1 MGIKKSIR
9 AKRLAWHR
17 DSKIEA
23 LVRYPKKTLS
33 RSFLGST
40 SYYES
45 KPLASSLS
53 DEQLMSR
60 YQNSDEAAFE
70 EIYARYAK
78 KIYGF
83 LMRRVGQPDDC
94 AELFQET
101 FLRLH
106 RGRSSYKPEM
116 SFKTWLY
123 TIANNLVRDSL
134 RIKMRSKSARATED
148 IENSIERAIPGA
160 NYKLQSFKE
169 AFASLTDDQREA
181 IVLSRFEGLKYEAIG
196 RVTGRS
202 TEAVNQLI
210 QRALRNFRECADES

>member
-1 MGIKKSIR
+1 
-9 AKRLAWHR
+9 
-17 DSKIEA
+17 
-23 LVRYPKKTLS
+23 VRYPKKALS
-33 RSFLGST
+33 RGFLGFT

-45 KPLASSLS
+45 KPLTCSLT
-53 DEQLMSR
+53 DEQLMIR
-60 YQNSDEAAFE
+60 YLNSDEAAFE

-83 LMRRVGQPDDC
+83 LMRRLGQPDDC

-134 RIKMRSKSARATED
+134 RIKMRSKSAKATED
-148 IENSIERAIPGA
+148 IENRIGCAIADG

-181 IVLSRFEGLKYEAIG
+181 IVLSRFEGLKYEEIG

-202 TEAVNQLI
+202 TDAVNQLI

>member
-1 MGIKKSIR
+1 MTTLKK
-9 AKRLAWHR
+9 
-17 DSKIEA
+17 A
-23 LVRYPKKTLS
+23 LP
-33 RSFLGST
+33 RSFLGT
-40 SYYES
+40 ASYYNSE
-45 KPLASSLS
+45 AACSSLS
-53 DEQLMSR
+53 DEELMIR
-60 YQNSDEAAFE
+60 YQAGGEAAFE
-70 EIYARYAK
+70 EIYARYGK

-83 LMRRVGQPDDC
+83 LMRRLGQPDDC

-116 SFKTWLY
+116 PFKTWLY

-134 RIKMRSKSARATED
+134 RIKMRSRPARATEG
-148 IENSIERAIPGA
+148 IENSLERAIPDGK
-160 NYKLQSFKE
+160 YKLQSFKE

-181 IVLSRFEGLKYEAIG
+181 IVLSRFEGLKYEEIS

-210 QRALRNFRECADES
+210 QRALRHVRECTDDS

>member
-1 MGIKKSIR
+1 
-9 AKRLAWHR
+9 
-17 DSKIEA
+17 
-23 LVRYPKKTLS
+23 VRYPKKTLS

-53 DEQLMSR
+53 DEQLMIR

-83 LMRRVGQPDDC
+83 LMRRLGQPDDC

-106 RGRSSYKPEM
+106 KGRLSYKPEM

-148 IENSIERAIPGA
+148 IENMIERAIPDG

-181 IVLSRFEGLKYEAIG
+181 IVLSRFEGLRYEEIAK
-196 RVTGRS
+196 VMGRS

-210 QRALRNFRECADES
+210 QRAMGHLRECMDES

>member
-1 MGIKKSIR
+1 MK
-9 AKRLAWHR
+9 
-17 DSKIEA
+17 
-23 LVRYPKKTLS
+23 YPKKTLP
-33 RSFLGST
+33 RSFFGAA
-40 SYYES
+40 SYYKS
-45 KPLASSLS
+45 TTLASSRT
-53 DEQLMSR
+53 DEQLMIR
-60 YQNSDEAAFE
+60 YQDGDEGAFE

-83 LMRRVGQPDDC
+83 LMRRLGEPDDC

-101 FLRLH
+101 FLRVH

-116 SFKTWLY
+116 PFKTWLY

-134 RIKMRSKSARATED
+134 RIKMRSRSVQATEG
-148 IENSIERAIPGA
+148 IENHIERATPDG

-181 IVLSRFEGLKYEAIG
+181 IVLSRFEGLKYEEIS

-210 QRALRNFRECADES
+210 QRALRHIRESAES

>member
-1 MGIKKSIR
+1 
-9 AKRLAWHR
+9 
-17 DSKIEA
+17 
-23 LVRYPKKTLS
+23 VRYPKKTLS

-45 KPLASSLS
+45 KPLASSLT
-53 DEQLMSR
+53 DEQLMIR

-83 LMRRVGQPDDC
+83 LMRRLGQPDDC

-148 IENSIERAIPGA
+148 IENSIERAIPDG

-169 AFASLTDDQREA
+169 AFATLTDDQREA
-181 IVLSRFEGLKYEAIG
+181 IVLSRLEGLRYEEIAN
-196 RVTGRS
+196 VMGRS
-202 TEAVNQLI
+202 TGAVSQLI
-210 QRALRNFRECADES
+210 QRAIGHLRECMDES

>member
-1 MGIKKSIR
+1 MK
-9 AKRLAWHR
+9 
-17 DSKIEA
+17 
-23 LVRYPKKTLS
+23 YPKKTS
-33 RSFLGST
+33 PRSFFDSA

-45 KPLASSLS
+45 TPLASSLS
-53 DEQLMSR
+53 DGELMIR
-60 YQNSDEAAFE
+60 YQDSDEAAFE
-70 EIYARYAK
+70 EIYARYGK

-83 LMRRVGQPDDC
+83 LMRRLGQPDDC

-101 FLRLH
+101 FLHLH

-134 RIKMRSKSARATED
+134 RVKMRSRSTPVTEG
-148 IENSIERAIPGA
+148 IENSIEHATPDG
-160 NYKLQSFKE
+160 NYKLQTFKE
-169 AFASLTDDQREA
+169 AFANLTDDQREA
-181 IVLSRFEGLKYEAIG
+181 IVLSRFEGLKYEEIG

-210 QRALRNFRECADES
+210 QRAVHRLRECADDS

>member
-1 MGIKKSIR
+1 MI
-9 AKRLAWHR
+9 
-17 DSKIEA
+17 
-23 LVRYPKKTLS
+23 
-33 RSFLGST
+33 
-40 SYYES
+40 
-45 KPLASSLS
+45 
-53 DEQLMSR
+53 R

-83 LMRRVGQPDDC
+83 LMRRLGQPDDC
-94 AELFQET
+94 AELFQEA

-106 RGRSSYKPEM
+106 RGRLSYKPEM

-134 RIKMRSKSARATED
+134 RIKMRSKSAWATED
-148 IENSIERAIPGA
+148 IENSIERAIPDG

-181 IVLSRFEGLKYEAIG
+181 IVLSRFEGLKYEEIG

>member
-1 MGIKKSIR
+1 VK
-9 AKRLAWHR
+9 
-17 DSKIEA
+17 
-23 LVRYPKKTLS
+23 YPKKTFS
-33 RSFLGST
+33 RPLFGST
-40 SYYES
+40 SYDQS

-53 DEQLMSR
+53 DEQLMIR

-83 LMRRVGQPDDC
+83 LMRRLGQPDDC
-94 AELFQET
+94 VELFQET

-148 IENSIERAIPGA
+148 IENSIERAIPDG

>member
-1 MGIKKSIR
+1 MTT
-9 AKRLAWHR
+9 L
-17 DSKIEA
+17 
-23 LVRYPKKTLS
+23 KKTLA
-33 RSFLGST
+33 RSFLSAV
-40 SYYES
+40 SYYETEA
-45 KPLASSLS
+45 PSSSSS
-53 DEQLMSR
+53 DEELMIR
-60 YQNSDEAAFE
+60 YQAGEEAAFE
-70 EIYARYAK
+70 EIYARYGK

-83 LMRRVGQPDDC
+83 LMRRLGQPDDC

-116 SFKTWLY
+116 PFKTWLY

-134 RIKMRSKSARATED
+134 RIKMRSRSAQATEG
-148 IENSIERAIPGA
+148 IENSIERAIPDGK
-160 NYKLQSFKE
+160 YKLQSFKE

-181 IVLSRFEGLKYEAIG
+181 IVLSRFEGLKYEEIS

-210 QRALRNFRECADES
+210 QRALRHVRECADDS

>member
-1 MGIKKSIR
+1 
-9 AKRLAWHR
+9 
-17 DSKIEA
+17 
-23 LVRYPKKTLS
+23 VRYPKKTLS
-33 RSFLGST
+33 RTLFGST
-40 SYYES
+40 SYDQS

-53 DEQLMSR
+53 DEQLMIR

-83 LMRRVGQPDDC
+83 LMRRLGQPDDC

-148 IENSIERAIPGA
+148 IENSIERAIPDG

-169 AFASLTDDQREA
+169 AFATLTDDQREA
-181 IVLSRFEGLKYEAIG
+181 IVLSRLEGLRYEEIAN
-196 RVTGRS
+196 VMGRS
-202 TEAVNQLI
+202 TGAVSQLI
-210 QRALRNFRECADES
+210 QRAIGHLRECMDES